1 MLEIGTPLAKH
12 EGTDRKEGHLCRNE
26 TSKALEDICKAGPCK
41 WRATEQSLSSE
52 DILTTGHLYVSPS
65 SVWLYFN
72 SITTEDDL

>member
-1 MLEIGTPLAKH
+1 MRRQTERKDTCAEMRQAQPLKIYAKQVLAN
-12 EGTDRKEGHLCRNE
+12 G
-26 TSKALEDICKAGPCK
+26 
-41 WRATEQSLSSE
+41 EQQSIPLSSE